1 MEDIISVTPLFSE
14 SHSAGPFADLIDAEL
29 ELGAYET
36 LWTENKASFKSLA
49 EKFKNHT
56 GALPSEFVPED
67 RARETAARV
76 IGNIRKRIE
85 SWFNIKLRGEL
96 EYPTALRDAT
106 YPVEML
112 YYQGWWDL
120 IDTKSIAI
128 VGTRKPSEDG
138 LKRTRKLVH
147 QLIED
152 DFTIMSGLAEGIDT
166 AAHTAAIAEGG
177 RTIAVIGTPLGHNY
191 PKSNVDLQKKIA
203 EKFLLISQIPIERYE
218 AQHPGVNRFFF
229 PERNKTMSALSKA
242 TIIVEAGE
250 TSGTLIQAR
259 AAIQQ
264 NRKLFILNSCFENTN
279 LKWPE
284 KYEKLGAIR
293 VRNYDDIRQQL
304 VVGT

>member
-1 MEDIISVTPLFSE
+1 M
-14 SHSAGPFADLIDAEL
+14 
-29 ELGAYET
+29 
-36 LWTENKASFKSLA
+36 WTENKASFKTIA
-49 EKFKNHT
+49 DKFRNHA
-56 GALPSEFVPED
+56 GALPSDFVQEEK
-67 RARETAARV
+67 ARETGDRV
-76 IGNIRKRIE
+76 INNIRKKID

-96 EYPTALRDAT
+96 EYPKALQAAAH
-106 YPVEML
+106 PVEML

-120 IDTKSIAI
+120 IDTKSVAI

-138 LKRTRKLVH
+138 VKRTRQLVRH
-147 QLIED
+147 LIQD

-191 PKSNVDLQKKIA
+191 PKSNIALQKKIA
-203 EKFLLISQIPIERYE
+203 EEYLLISQIPVERYE

-242 TIIVEAGE
+242 TVIVEAGE

-259 AAIQQ
+259 AAIKQK
-264 NRKLFILNSCFENTN
+264 RKLFILNSCFENAN

-304 VVGT
+304 VVEA